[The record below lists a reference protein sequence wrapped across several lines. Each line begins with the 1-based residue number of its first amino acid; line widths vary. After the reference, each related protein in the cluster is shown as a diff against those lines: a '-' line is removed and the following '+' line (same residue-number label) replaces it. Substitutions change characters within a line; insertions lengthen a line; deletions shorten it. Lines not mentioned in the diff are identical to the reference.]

1 VCATSAF
8 SRGPFFF
15 PSLPSPSPPPPA
27 ARPAASHRARISVRV
42 PLPAAGVAGV
52 FLLAVPQ
59 LLNRFIGDRVYLLRG
74 ETQRDKDIAP
84 MDLFTAGAR
93 GAPPPPPFPVSGP
106 AARPGFL

>member
-1 VCATSAF
+1 
-8 SRGPFFF
+8 
-15 PSLPSPSPPPPA
+15 
-27 ARPAASHRARISVRV
+27 VRV

-93 GAPPPPPFPVSGP
+93 GAPPPPLPCFGPRCASGLP
-106 AARPGFL
+106 LITPTAMPIAIGPRRKDAND